1 VSENGYDNSRAV
13 CTVCRVPLRESARWG
28 QKSKYAFDAGPTC
41 RPVSKSQTFRA
52 ALSPVKPSRRPPAAV
67 TSRSEAIVV
76 LHYCQEPTF
85 VLGQRLSLVSIQVGL
100 QSCCSAIAPILAA
113 ASFASMPTFNQ
124 CLILA
129 NCSPR
134 LYFTRTLPCL
144 VYAGVCCCS
153 CLGDVDIA
161 RSCVVVHHL
170 SARLD
175 HAIRPCNQRNMLICA
190 VRWQH

>member
-1 VSENGYDNSRAV
+1 VNILISDNGYDNSRAI

-28 QKSKYAFDAGPTC
+28 ENSKYAFDAGPTC

-85 VLGQRLSLVSIQVGL
+85 VLGQRLFLVSTQVGL
-100 QSCCSAIAPILAA
+100 RSCSSAIAPLLAA
-113 ASFASMPTFNQ
+113 ASFDSMPTFNS

-129 NCSPR
+129 NSSPR
-134 LYFTRTLPCL
+134 LFFTRSLPCL
-144 VYAGVCCCS
+144 VYAGVCCCFT
-153 CLGDVDIA
+153 
-161 RSCVVVHHL
+161 
-170 SARLD
+170 
-175 HAIRPCNQRNMLICA
+175 
-190 VRWQH
+190 